1 MSTDADE
8 TILMFKAGVDE
19 MTGLDDRFCRHA
31 GMKISD
37 TLLGNFLA
45 VHFGLTFLSDFL
57 FKVFLLLT

>member
-19 MTGLDDRFCRHA
+19 MTGLDDRFCWNENFRYIIREFF
-31 GMKISD
+31 GSSFWF
-37 TLLGNFLA
+37 NFL
-45 VHFGLTFLSDFL
+45 VRLFL